1 MSAPQIDLEKID
13 AVVEAYGRDKASL
26 LGILQDVQRICH
38 YLPREAITRVALK
51 LGVPLTRAYEV
62 ATFYKALSLTPRGR
76 HSVLV
81 CCGTACHV
89 KGAPRLVERLD
100 RDLKLSAVRTTEDMR
115 FTVEPVRCLGACA
128 LAPIVKIDEDTHGK
142 VSQDELPRLLKHYP

>member
-1 MSAPQIDLEKID
+1 MQVQIDTAKID
-13 AVVEAYGRDKASL
+13 GVIKAYGGERASL
-26 LGILQDVQRICH
+26 LGILQDVQRIYN
-38 YLPREAITRVALK
+38 YLPREAITHVALT

-100 RDLKLSAVRTTEDMR
+100 RDLRLAAVRTTEDGR

-128 LAPIVKIDEDTHGK
+128 LAPIIKIDEDTHGK
-142 VSQDELPRLLKHYP
+142 VSQEMLPRLLKHYE

>member
-1 MSAPQIDLEKID
+1 MQAAIDKAKID
-13 AVVEAYGRDKASL
+13 QVIEAYGGDRSSL
-26 LGILQDVQRICH
+26 LGVLQDVQRI
-38 YLPREAITRVALK
+38 YRWLPREAITHVALR

-76 HSVLV
+76 HAVLV

-100 RDLKLSAVRTTEDMR
+100 RDLKLGAVKTTGDGR

-142 VSQDELPRLLKHYP
+142 ISQDMLPRLLKNYP

>member
-1 MSAPQIDLEKID
+1 MQVQIDTGKID
-13 AVVEAYGRDKASL
+13 KVIEAYGGERSSL
-26 LGILQDVQRICH
+26 LGILQDVQRLFN
-38 YLPREAITRVALK
+38 YLPREAITHVAVR

-89 KGAPRLVERLD
+89 KGAPRLVERLN
-100 RDLKLSAVRTTEDMR
+100 RDLKLSAVRTTEDGR

-142 VSQDELPRLLKHYP
+142 ISQDELPRLLKKYP

>member
-1 MSAPQIDLEKID
+1 MQVQIDKAKID
-13 AVVEAYGRDKASL
+13 AVVESYGGDRASL
-26 LGILQDVQRICH
+26 LGILQDVQRIYN
-38 YLPREAITRVALK
+38 YLPREAITHVAIK
-51 LGVPLTRAYEV
+51 LGVPLPRAYEV

-100 RDLKLSAVRTTEDMR
+100 RDLKLDAIRTTEDGR

-128 LAPIVKIDEDTHGK
+128 LAPIIKIDEDTHGK
-142 VSQDELPRLLKHYP
+142 VSQEMLPRLLKRYE

>member
-1 MSAPQIDLEKID
+1 MQAQIDLAKIEG
-13 AVVEAYGRDKASL
+13 VIESYGGDRASL
-26 LGILQDVQRICH
+26 LGILQDVQRICN
-38 YLPREAITRVALK
+38 YLPREAITHVALR

-89 KGAPRLVERLD
+89 KGAPRLVARLD
-100 RDLKLSAVRTTEDMR
+100 RDLKLDAVRTTEDGR

-128 LAPIVKIDEDTHGK
+128 LAPIIKIDEDTHGK
-142 VSQDELPRLLKHYP
+142 VSQEMLPRLLKHYE